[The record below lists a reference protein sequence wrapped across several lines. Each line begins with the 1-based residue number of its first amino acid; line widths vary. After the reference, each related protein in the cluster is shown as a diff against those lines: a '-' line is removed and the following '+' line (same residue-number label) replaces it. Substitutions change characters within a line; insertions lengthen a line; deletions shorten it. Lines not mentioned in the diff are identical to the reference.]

1 MTLTIRRGGT
11 PEDVAAIGELHAL
24 SRRSAYR
31 ELLTPRQLAEIT
43 VADQQD
49 QWARRYAAEAHTHR
63 LHLAVRDTAVIG
75 FSYLGPAGPEEQ
87 AAPGTGLLNAIHVR
101 PDVVGSGVGLALMG
115 TCLAEFA
122 ALGHHRALLYVVTD
136 NTRARR
142 FYERGGWAADGVV
155 RDTVIGPAR
164 VPVVRYARPIAA
176 QLPSASESAAS
187 TRTAR

>member
-43 VADQQD
+43 VTEQQD
-49 QWARRYAAEAHTHR
+49 KWARRWAVEAGTHR
-63 LHLAVRDTAVIG
+63 LHLAERGGAVIG
-75 FSYLGPAGPEEQ
+75 FCYLGPAGPEEQ
-87 AAPGTGLLNAIHVR
+87 AAAGTGVLNAIHVH
-101 PDVVGSGVGLALMG
+101 PDAIGSGAGLALMH

-122 ALGHHRALLYVVTD
+122 ALGHHRALLYVVSD

-142 FYERGGWAADGVV
+142 FYERGGWAPDGVT
-155 RDTVIGPAR
+155 RTTPIGPAL
-164 VPVVRYARPIAA
+164 VPVVRYARPI
-176 QLPSASESAAS
+176 P
-187 TRTAR
+187 